1 MTIKKTIFLI
11 LVSFISL
18 SVYSQGSGLGLGI
31 IIGEPTGL
39 SAKMW
44 TSEKTAI
51 DAGIAWSFVGSGYM
65 RVHADMLVHNF
76 SIDVDKGQLPI
87 YFGLGAKLLLASDLG
102 LGVRIP
108 VGIAY
113 LFESA
118 PFDIFVEVVPGL
130 DLLPGTDFGIDGA
143 MGVRYFF

>member
-1 MTIKKTIFLI
+1 MKKLFLI
-11 LVSFISL
+11 SFTILLSL
-18 SVYSQGSGLGLGI
+18 NVLSQNSGLGIGV

-51 DAGIAWSFVGSGYM
+51 DAGLAWSFIGSGFLHI
-65 RVHADMLVHNF
+65 HADMLMHSF
-76 SIDVDKGQLPI
+76 AIDVDKGQLPI
-87 YFGLGAKLLLASDLG
+87 YFGLGAKLVLANDLG

-108 VGIAY
+108 VGMSY

-118 PFDIFVEVVPGL
+118 PIDIFIELVPVL
-130 DLLPGTDFGIDGA
+130 DLVPATAFTFEGGVGI
-143 MGVRYFF
+143 RYFF

>member
-1 MTIKKTIFLI
+1 MKKVIFI
-11 LVSFISL
+11 VFISFISL
-18 SVYSQGSGLGLGI
+18 NVFSQDSGLGLGI

-51 DAGIAWSFVGSGYM
+51 DAGLAWSFVGSGYL

-102 LGVRIP
+102 LGIRIP

-113 LFESA
+113 LF
-118 PFDIFVEVVPGL
+118 
-130 DLLPGTDFGIDGA
+130 
-143 MGVRYFF
+143 